1 MATKNKQTKPLP
13 ERLVTR
19 FFVGY
24 DETNKILYE
33 LALQSRM
40 KIEKMTY
47 RQEIVKI
54 FYPEIFPPVC
64 ALLDSKALCTVTN
77 IKINHFT
84 IGNVLSLSQKTF
96 KIPFSS
102 SAA

>member
-1 MATKNKQTKPLP
+1 MLKSIATKNKQTKPLP

-19 FFVGY
+19 FFVGC

-47 RQEIVKI
+47 RQEIKWNSQDFLPSDFSPSVC
-54 FYPEIFPPVC
+54 PPR
-64 ALLDSKALCTVTN
+64 LKGLMHSN
-77 IKINHFT
+77 
-84 IGNVLSLSQKTF
+84 
-96 KIPFSS
+96 
-102 SAA
+102 